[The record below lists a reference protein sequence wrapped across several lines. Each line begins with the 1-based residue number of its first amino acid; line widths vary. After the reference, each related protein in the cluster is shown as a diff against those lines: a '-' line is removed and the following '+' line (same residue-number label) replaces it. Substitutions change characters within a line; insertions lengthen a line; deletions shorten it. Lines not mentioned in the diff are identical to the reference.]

1 MHFIQIKDQE
11 KHYLVNLA
19 QIVSVH
25 KSDIALGSSDQW
37 EGTLEIVTTKSKI
50 SIPFTS
56 RSHSIL
62 ENTQVTMYDK
72 LFNAINRIGTVQ
84 EI

>member
-1 MHFIQIKDQE
+1 MHFIQIRDQE

-25 KSDIALGSSDQW
+25 KSDIVLGSGDQW
-37 EGTLEIVTTKSKI
+37 EGSLEIVTTKSKI
-50 SIPFTS
+50 SIPFIS

-62 ENTQVTMYDK
+62 ENTQITMYNK
-72 LFNAINRIGTVQ
+72 IFNHINKIGTVQ